1 MSLRAASLKWRVRSN
16 PLFSGSFTANDVRRL
31 LRAEERR
38 SRNDICTVKK
48 PEINL
53 IFHIT
58 TRSEWQ
64 ATQARGE
71 YRAPS
76 LETEGFIHLS
86 TSKQVSSVANAFYRG
101 QSGLVLLVVD
111 EMRVT
116 SQVKWEA
123 PAGTPALGIS
133 QDDKFPH
140 VYGPLNLDAVVDVL
154 DFNPD
159 ASGNF
164 RLPAS
169 LVTDNYLPHIS

>member
-1 MSLRAASLKWRVRSN
+1 MEH
-16 PLFSGSFTANDVRRL
+16 P
-31 LRAEERR
+31 
-38 SRNDICTVKK
+38 
-48 PEINL
+48 L

-58 TRSEWQ
+58 SRVEWQ
-64 ATQARGE
+64 AAQTRGD

-76 LETEGFIHLS
+76 LETEGFIHMS
-86 TSKQVSSVANAFYRG
+86 TSKQVLHVANAFYRG

-111 EMRVT
+111 ETLVS

-123 PAGTPALGIS
+123 PAGPPAPGIS

-159 ASGNF
+159 TNGNF
-164 RLPAS
+164 QLPVS
-169 LVTDNYLPHIS
+169 LITDN